1 MSKVIK
7 CKLDVDSLEKA
18 IKELNAYRDELQDKL
33 EQFMDALLSV
43 GFTEASSRASSFMG
57 DSEPASVVKEYT
69 VKEKDRIVATISLV
83 GKDAIFIEF
92 GAGIA
97 YNTGMQHPQAD
108 EFGYGP
114 GTYPSEHPPNRA
126 INPGRWVYR
135 ENGEKVWSFGTE
147 AKMPIYFASET
158 MRNNAV
164 QKAIDVFRS

>member
-18 IKELNAYRDELQDKL
+18 IKELKAYQDELQDKL
-33 EQFMDALLSV
+33 ERFMDALLSV

-92 GAGIA
+92 GSGIQFNPQEHPLAGKL
-97 YNTGMQHPQAD
+97 
-108 EFGYGP
+108 GYGP
-114 GTYPSEHPPNRA
+114 GTYPGQTHVPV
-126 INPGRWVYR
+126 PGYWYYAGGKLSV
-135 ENGEKVWSFGTE
+135 GTE

-164 QKAIDVFRS
+164 QKAIEVFNRS

>member
-1 MSKVIK
+1 MSKIIK
-7 CKLDVDSLEKA
+7 CKLDVDSLDKA
-18 IKELNAYRDELQDKL
+18 IKELKEYQDELQSKL
-33 EQFMDALLSV
+33 ELFMDALLSV
-43 GFTEASSRASSFMG
+43 GFTEASNRAASFMG

-92 GAGIA
+92 GAGIQF
-97 YNTGMQHPQAD
+97 NPVDHPQAG

-114 GTYPSEHPPNRA
+114 GTYPGQTHVPM
-126 INPGRWVYR
+126 PGYWYYDGGKLSV
-135 ENGEKVWSFGTE
+135 GTE

>member
-18 IKELNAYRDELQDKL
+18 IKELKAYQDELQDKL

-135 ENGEKVWSFGTE
+135 KNGEKVWSFGTE